1 MYDKTFRVVIF
12 GDHKVGRATLSEN
25 FLHSGFPID
34 QSNIGVMFFT
44 KSTKIKD
51 KHYVLSIWS
60 ITQRFRFLHPGYVKS
75 ANGAIFLYDI
85 TNSESLNHL
94 QKFILLIRENSG
106 DIPIMLIGNKL
117 DLEKKRDVSREQG
130 INIAEK
136 HKLSGYGEISAKTGQ
151 NVEITFKTLTEIMIE
166 RSLQKKPDTK
176 E

>member
-25 FLHSGFPID
+25 FLHSCFPID
-34 QSNIGVMFFT
+34 QMNIGIMFFT
-44 KSTKIKD
+44 ISIKIKD

-60 ITQRFRFLHPGYVKS
+60 ITQRFRFLHPGYVKG
-75 ANGAIFLYDI
+75 ANGAIYLYDI

-94 QKFILLIRENSG
+94 HKFIDLIREISG

-117 DLEKKRDVSREQG
+117 DLEKNREVSREQG

-136 HKLSGYGEISAKTGQ
+136 YKLSGYGEISAITGQ
-151 NVEITFKTLTEIMIE
+151 NVDITFETLTEIMIE